1 MSSTPNTLQA
11 FFVRSFRPF
20 YLVTGAGTA
29 LIAIFAFL
37 PAWAVPTI
45 VKLPW
50 MVEYTIIVQHWG
62 IMVGLMGLAMM
73 GAAIYPSWR
82 LPIGLYSLIEKAFMV
97 WLVLANAKQPF
108 VTGFWVPFA
117 LDLTV
122 VIFTIGYFATV
133 GLRFPVSRRVLEP
146 DADPTRPKQRE
157 PWPCF

>member
-1 MSSTPNTLQA
+1 MSNFRNSLEP
-11 FFVRSFRPF
+11 FFARAFRPF

-37 PAWAVPTI
+37 PSWAVPAI

-50 MVEYTIIVQHWG
+50 LVEYTIIIQHWG

-82 LPIGLYSLIEKAFMV
+82 LPIGLYSLVEKAFMV

-108 VTGFWVPFA
+108 VAGFWVPFA

-133 GLRFPVSRRVLEP
+133 GLRFPAS
-146 DADPTRPKQRE
+146 DQRHAGA
-157 PWPCF
+157 